1 MSAPVTPCGPEATVA
16 FVERRFGEAVA
27 KLLDPAA
34 RVARV
39 RQARIVEL
47 RRCGELRHAERYGWL
62 SLTAWLLGMKVAT
75 VRDLDP
81 TSAAAITHRADGNDM
96 LADPLGADPEPQ
108 LTTVTGTDLEAS
120 DPRDAFGFGVFALAG
135 TALRDGVAEVDG
147 RRIGGGA
154 VTASLKARLEEV
166 ARG

>member
-16 FVERRFGEAVA
+16 FVERRFGESVA
-27 KLLDPAA
+27 KTLDPAA
-34 RVARV
+34 RAATA

-81 TSAAAITHRADGNDM
+81 TSAAITHRAGGNDM
-96 LADPLGADPEPQ
+96 LADPLGADPGPE
-108 LTTVTGTDLEAS
+108 LMTVAGTDLEAS

-135 TALRDGVAEVDG
+135 SALRDGVVEVEG

-154 VTASLKARLEEV
+154 VTTSLKARLEEV
-166 ARG
+166 AHG

>member
-16 FVERRFGEAVA
+16 FVERFLGESVA
-27 KLLDPAA
+27 KTLDPAA
-34 RVARV
+34 RAATA

-75 VRDLDP
+75 VRALDP
-81 TSAAAITHRADGNDM
+81 TSTAITHRAGGNDM
-96 LADPLGADPEPQ
+96 LADPLGADPGPE

-135 TALRDGVAEVDG
+135 TALRDGVAEVEG

-154 VTASLKARLEEV
+154 VTESLKARLEVV